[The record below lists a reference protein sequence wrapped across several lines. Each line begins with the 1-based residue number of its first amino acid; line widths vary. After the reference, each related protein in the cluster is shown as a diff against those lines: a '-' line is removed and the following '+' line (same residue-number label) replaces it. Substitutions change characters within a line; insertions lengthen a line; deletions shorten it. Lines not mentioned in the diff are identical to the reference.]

1 MKTKFEDLE
10 IFILAEKLAD
20 EIWEM
25 VIKWNTF
32 SKNTVG
38 IQLVDAADGIGSS
51 IAEGSGKGS
60 YIEFRRY
67 IKISRGSLYETKYW
81 LRRAHKRKL
90 MNEAETKKIKPIM
103 EKLLP
108 KLNAFK
114 RYLDNQ
120 IDNKKQL
127 K

>member
-1 MKTKFEDLE
+1 MKTKFEELE

-20 EIWEM
+20 EVWDM
-25 VIKWNTF
+25 VIKWDAF
-32 SKNTVG
+32 PKNTVG
-38 IQLVDAADGIGSS
+38 KQIVDSADGIGSS

-60 YIEFRRY
+60 YVDFRRY

-90 MNEAETKKIKPIM
+90 INEIETSKIKPIM
-103 EKLLP
+103 DELLP
-108 KLNAFK
+108 KLNGFK
-114 RYLDNQ
+114 KYLDNQ